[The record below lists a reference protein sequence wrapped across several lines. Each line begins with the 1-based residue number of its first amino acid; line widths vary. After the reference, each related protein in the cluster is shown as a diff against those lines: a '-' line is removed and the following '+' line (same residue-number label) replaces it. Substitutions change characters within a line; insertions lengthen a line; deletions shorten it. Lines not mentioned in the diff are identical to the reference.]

1 MTLEKVKMDNYRVEL
16 DQETGLY
23 CTMLLFTDVTNVPEI
38 REKVIAGEL
47 RCCMVKVSLIID
59 AFQVVV
65 AANKAA
71 LNAKQNRL
79 ITKTIYTE
87 ILFYLSISKKISH
100 ALTEFGIGDSD
111 KNILVILVHE
121 INEEEPMLKKVLESI
136 KGQTVPIS
144 KIEDFVDV
152 NLVKKTYKI
161 DKDEL
166 CTSSLVNAIVSRIS
180 CKDFIL

>member
-1 MTLEKVKMDNYRVEL
+1 MDNYRVEL
-16 DQETGLY
+16 DRETELY

-38 REKVIAGEL
+38 REKIVTGEL
-47 RCCMVKVSLIID
+47 RCCIVKASLIID

-71 LNAKQNRL
+71 LNAKRNRL

-87 ILFYLSISKKISH
+87 ILFYLSISKKISY
-100 ALTEFGIGDSD
+100 ALTEFGINDSD
-111 KNILVILVHE
+111 KNILVILIHE
-121 INEEEPMLKKVLESI
+121 INKEEPMLKKVLESI

-144 KIEDFVDV
+144 RIQEFADV

-166 CTSSLVNAIVSRIS
+166 YISSFVNAIVSRIS
-180 CKDFIL
+180 CKDIML